1 MAFSLSYIYRIIDKY
16 SGPLAKIHAAN
27 EKFKAGVKKS
37 SVRMGKMKNNLSSL
51 SSAAAAAGAAIG
63 GKVMLDKF
71 VGFDSAMNKLE
82 SVTFAGEEQMA
93 SMRDMAKELG
103 ATTKFTA
110 SDAAEGMT
118 YLAMAG
124 LSTDKVLQAIP
135 GTLQLAA
142 AGGLELGQAADI
154 ATNVLGQ
161 MGMEVEELTR
171 VNDVLALAQSKA
183 NFNITEL
190 FEAMRPV
197 GTTAKNLGIDL
208 EELTSYLGAMANA
221 GEKGSIAGTLLRNAF
236 TELAAPSEKQIKQ
249 YKKLG
254 LNLGA
259 FITKSGKIKNFK
271 YLITELRRLNKEGK
285 LSVGALQQ
293 LYGDRGFRAMQ
304 ILSGKAGE
312 GISQLEKDLRA
323 AAGSAERAAQIQMKG
338 LPGVLASMA
347 SAFEAVNIA
356 IFESGLD
363 DFLKK
368 VFIKITLWARALSSS
383 NPEMLKFIGF
393 AGLITTALAGV
404 LGVLTIL
411 GPGIATVGTI
421 LGGLWSGLVAF
432 GPLLMWI
439 GSTALP
445 AIGTAAAAIA
455 APFALFLVTIASVGA
470 AVYQVWK
477 NWDYL
482 VMDFKAG
489 LVWISNLFDPV
500 LNKVE
505 ALITFPQKLGGKVGS
520 KIADFF
526 GFGKEKGIA
535 AENANAANST
545 LNGSITVAA
554 EKGTSVTGTSMET
567 SVPGNLGFNYMG
579 MGGIGQ

>member
-16 SGPLAKIHAAN
+16 SAPLAKINAAN
-27 EKFKAGVKKS
+27 EKFKKGVKKS
-37 SVRMGKMKNNLSSL
+37 SARMEKMKGGMSSL
-51 SSAAAAAGAAIG
+51 SSIAAAAGAAIG
-63 GKVMLDKF
+63 GKAMMDKF

-82 SVTFAGEEQMA
+82 SVTFAGGEQMA
-93 SMRDMAKELG
+93 AMRDKAKELG

-124 LSTDKVLQAIP
+124 LSTDKVLKAIP

-312 GISQLEKDLRA
+312 GIEQLEKDLRN

-363 DFLKK
+363 EILKK
-368 VFIKITLWARALSSS
+368 IFIKITLLARSLSQA
-383 NPEMLKFIGF
+383 NPQWLKFVGF
-393 AGLITTALAGV
+393 AGLIATGLAMVAGF
-404 LGVLTIL
+404 LTVL
-411 GPGIATVGTI
+411 GPGFAMVGTAI
-421 LGGLWSGLVAF
+421 GAIWAGVTAF
-432 GPLLMWI
+432 VPLLL
-439 GSTALP
+439 SALP
-445 AIGTAAAAIA
+445 AIGAAASALA
-455 APFALFLVTIASVGA
+455 LPFVVFAVMLGSITA

-489 LVWISNLFDPV
+489 LNWVSNILDV
-500 LNKVE
+500 VADKIIN
-505 ALITFPQKLGGKVGS
+505 LIEMPKKMGGLVGE
-520 KIADFF
+520 KIMGFL

-535 AENANAANST
+535 AENATVSKST

-554 EKGTSVTGTSMET
+554 EKGSEVKKTSMET